1 MASRTLL
8 DYVQSILNET
18 SGDEVNSIT
27 DTIEAASI
35 ARMVQQVYYEMV
47 DEMALPSNHKLMALD
62 GLGNLDKPNYMGIPQ
77 EVSEIS
83 WIEYDCRESPDAIK
97 RYQTMAYM
105 APHEFVTYVNQRPS
119 DDTDNYQIVMSDAN
133 VALIIGK
140 TAAPQYWTSFDD
152 KYIVFD
158 SYDTGVEA
166 TLQSSKSIVYAEF
179 RPNFILDDDFI
190 PVLPDNLTNTL
201 YIQCLNRCYAAFKE
215 TLNPKTERQES
226 RMRIRTQRNKWRHRR
241 QTESGP
247 NYGR

>member
-1 MASRTLL
+1 
-8 DYVQSILNET
+8 
-18 SGDEVNSIT
+18 
-27 DTIEAASI
+27 
-35 ARMVQQVYYEMV
+35 
-47 DEMALPSNHKLMALD
+47 
-62 GLGNLDKPNYMGIPQ
+62 
-77 EVSEIS
+77 
-83 WIEYDCRESPDAIK
+83 
-97 RYQTMAYM
+97 
-105 APHEFVTYVNQRPS
+105 
-119 DDTDNYQIVMSDAN
+119 
-133 VALIIGK
+133 ALIIGK